1 MCAARASPP
10 DGDGGGKVKND
21 VIPGFYWLIADEL
34 AGCSRPGGRGSQRR
48 GAGAAESQEEA
59 TLTALDRDLAWLR
72 AQGIRAVLSLTET
85 QLDQEALVRQGLA
98 SLHLPVP
105 DMHAP
110 TPDQIMRALGF
121 IDRQR
126 AAGHAVVV
134 HCLVGQGRTGTI
146 LAAYRIRAGATPEEA
161 LRQVRAVCP
170 GAVESAVQ
178 QEALRRFAA
187 RRDWIL

>member
-1 MCAARASPP
+1 
-10 DGDGGGKVKND
+10 
-21 VIPGFYWLIADEL
+21 VIRGFYWLIEDEL
-34 AGCSRPGGRGSQRR
+34 AGCSRPGGRGPGR
-48 GAGAAESQEEA
+48 GGPGGYETPDGTA
-59 TLTALDRDLAWLR
+59 LTALDQDLAWLR

-85 QLDQEALVRQGLA
+85 PLDEASVARHGLA
-98 SLHLPVP
+98 ALHLPVP

-110 TPDQIMRALGF
+110 TPDQLMRALGF

-126 AAGHAVVV
+126 ADGLAVVV

-170 GAVESAVQ
+170 GAVESVVQ

-187 RRDWIL
+187 RRDWIV